1 MELKY
6 QILKLVPVKGG
17 HGGVDMKPEESF
29 VRHQPCG
36 DRIVFAVILDRKK
49 MKERIM
55 AGEASQIFLGLNGN
69 MDAELFCDV
78 ARPLGTF
85 LIDFENDMQGD
96 WNRFGIMPLYDALHV
111 NRWKQPELER
121 QAGDFLREKYATLD
135 PVRQYAAVRVWNE
148 YLKTREYR
156 ERDAASEQFVS
167 QMGKLTAAFQSP
179 IFQNRDQIL
188 FDEDTGRARRFELSA
203 DFFTQVSM
211 EDSRIELWYLGGG
224 NPQTECAAVYDSF
237 YPMIAYYANRLA
249 DWGLKFCKCKV
260 CGKIF
265 LAESLRYELCSGK
278 CRKAQAL
285 QNKREFDARARENN
299 YDLLYKN
306 ECQSWRNKIKRAE
319 RTEGFPA
326 DRLLKM
332 QEAFEAFKKAA
343 LQKKKLVKEHKMLP
357 QEFMDWLYQQSSVIM
372 ELGL

>member
-1 MELKY
+1 
-6 QILKLVPVKGG
+6 
-17 HGGVDMKPEESF
+17 
-29 VRHQPCG
+29 
-36 DRIVFAVILDRKK
+36 
-49 MKERIM
+49 MKERII
-55 AGEASQIFLGLNGN
+55 AEETRQVFASLNGN
-69 MDAELFCDV
+69 RNAELLYDV
-78 ARPLGTF
+78 TRPLGTF

-96 WNRFGIMPLYDALHV
+96 WNKFGIMPLYNALHV
-111 NRWKQPELER
+111 NRWKQPEMEQ

-156 ERDAASEQFVS
+156 ERDAASEQFVNR
-167 QMGKLTAAFQSP
+167 MGGLTAAFQSP
-179 IFQNRDQIL
+179 VFQNRDQVL
-188 FDEDTGRARRFELSA
+188 FDEDTGRARHFELSA
-203 DFFTQVSM
+203 DFFKQVPM
-211 EDSRIELWYLGGG
+211 EDARIELWYPGRE

-319 RTEGFPA
+319 RMEGFPA
-326 DRLLKM
+326 DKLLKM
-332 QEAFEAFKKAA
+332 QEAFETFKKVA
-343 LQKKKLVKEHKMLP
+343 LQKKKTVREHKMPP

-372 ELGL
+372 GLVEDLQKL

>member
-1 MELKY
+1 
-6 QILKLVPVKGG
+6 
-17 HGGVDMKPEESF
+17 MKPEESF

-36 DRIVFAVILDRKK
+36 DRIVFVLTLDRKK

-55 AGEASQIFLGLNGN
+55 VGNTSQIFSGINGN
-69 MDAELFCDV
+69 MDTELLCDMT
-78 ARPLGTF
+78 RPLGTF
-85 LIDFENDMQGD
+85 LTDFENDMQGD

-111 NRWKQPELER
+111 NRWRQSALEQ
-121 QAGDFLREKYATLD
+121 QAGDFLREKYATPD
-135 PVRQYAAVRVWNE
+135 PVRQYAAVRIWNE

-156 ERDAASEQFVS
+156 ERDVASEQFVS
-167 QMGKLTAAFQSP
+167 RMGKLTAAFQNP
-179 IFQNRDQIL
+179 VFQNRNQAL
-188 FDEDTGRARRFELSA
+188 FDEDTRRARRFELSA
-203 DFFTQVSM
+203 DFFTRVSV
-211 EDSRIELWYLGGG
+211 EDLRIELWYPGGG
-224 NPQTECAAVYDSF
+224 NSQTECAVVYDSF

-260 CGKIF
+260 CGNIF
-265 LAESLRYELCSGK
+265 LTESLRYEICSGK

-306 ECQSWRNKIKRAE
+306 ECQSWRNKIRRAE
-319 RTEGFPA
+319 RVEGFPA

-332 QEAFEAFKKAA
+332 QEVFEAFKKEA
-343 LQKKKLVKEHKMLP
+343 LQRKKQVKGHKMLP

-372 ELGL
+372 ELAENRSEP

>member
-1 MELKY
+1 
-6 QILKLVPVKGG
+6 
-17 HGGVDMKPEESF
+17 MKPEEPF
-29 VRHQPCG
+29 VRHQPYG
-36 DRIVFAVILDRKK
+36 DRIVFALILDRKK

-55 AGEASQIFLGLNGN
+55 AGKASQIFLGLNGN
-69 MDAELFCDV
+69 LDAELLCDV
-78 ARPLGTF
+78 TRQLGTF
-85 LIDFENDMQGD
+85 LIDFENDIQGA
-96 WNRFGIMPLYDALHV
+96 WNRFGIMPLYNALHV
-111 NRWKQPELER
+111 NRWKQPELEQ
-121 QAGDFLREKYATLD
+121 QAGDFLKEKYATHD
-135 PVRQYAAVRVWNE
+135 PVRQYTAVRIWNE

-167 QMGKLTAAFQSP
+167 RMGRLTAAFQSP
-179 IFQNRDQIL
+179 VFQNRDQVL
-188 FDEDTGRARRFELSA
+188 FDEETRKARRFELSA
-203 DFFTQVSM
+203 DYFKQVSM
-211 EDSRIELWYLGGG
+211 EDARIELWYPGRE

-332 QEAFEAFKKAA
+332 QEAFETFKKVA
-343 LQKKKLVKEHKMLP
+343 LQKKKSVREHKMSP

-372 ELGL
+372 GLVEDLQKL

>member
-1 MELKY
+1 M
-6 QILKLVPVKGG
+6 Q
-17 HGGVDMKPEESF
+17 EESF

-36 DRIVFAVILDRKK
+36 DRIVFALALDRKK

-55 AGEASQIFLGLNGN
+55 VGKADQIFRGISEN
-69 MDAELFCDV
+69 MDAELLCDMT
-78 ARPLGTF
+78 RPLGTF
-85 LIDFENDMQGD
+85 LTDFENDMQGD
-96 WNRFGIMPLYDALHV
+96 WNRSGIMPLYDALHV
-111 NRWKQPELER
+111 NRWKQPPLEQ
-121 QAGDFLREKYATLD
+121 QAGDFLRGKYAAPD
-135 PVRQYAAVRVWNE
+135 PVRQYVAVRIWNE

-156 ERDAASEQFVS
+156 ERDAASERFVGR
-167 QMGKLTAAFQSP
+167 MRRLTAAFQSP
-179 IFQNRDQIL
+179 VFQGRDQAL
-188 FDEDTGRARRFELSA
+188 FDEDTGKARHLELSA
-203 DFFTQVSM
+203 DFFTQVLM
-211 EDSRIELWYLGGG
+211 EDSRIELWYPCGE

-237 YPMIAYYANRLA
+237 YPMIIYYANRLA
-249 DWGLKFCKCKV
+249 DWKLKFCKCKV

-306 ECQSWRNKIKRAE
+306 ECQSWRNKIRRAE

-326 DRLLKM
+326 DRRLKM
-332 QEAFEAFKKAA
+332 QEAFDVFKKAA

-357 QEFMDWLYQQSSVIM
+357 QEFMDWLYQQSNVIV
-372 ELGL
+372 ELTKDRSEL